1 MSNNTVVGDFKVCKE
16 AANQFY
22 YVAKWCLDR
31 DAVDYLI
38 NTFYPCSV
46 NISFAC
52 ELYLKAIMIYRSTT
66 DAFFKGHNLKEL
78 FNNLESLDNQSITS
92 KFASKYNNK
101 SIIDFLEENKTVF
114 VDWRYA
120 LEKQVEIDL
129 TGFMIFAD
137 TLRDYVES
145 LGGTTT

>member
-1 MSNNTVVGDFKVCKE
+1 M
-16 AANQFY
+16 
-22 YVAKWCLDR
+22 R
-31 DAVDYLI
+31 
-38 NTFYPCSV
+38 
-46 NISFAC
+46 
-52 ELYLKAIMIYRSTT
+52 
-66 DAFFKGHNLKEL
+66 FFKGHNLKEL